1 MSHYHIRPMTEDE
14 VSLAIEWAVLE
25 GWNPGLND
33 AACFYAADA
42 DGFLVGLLDG
52 EPVAA
57 ISAVRYG
64 RTFGFLGLY
73 IVKPQYRGQG
83 YGLPIWK
90 AAMARMQG
98 RNIGLDGVPEQQA
111 NYHKSGFHYAYR
123 NVRYE
128 GTGGQPFQ
136 PDGDIV
142 ELSTVPFPE
151 VSDYDRPFFPD
162 LRPQFLKTWIDQP
175 ESTSL
180 GVRADGKLAG
190 YGVIRPCRTGYKIGP
205 LFADTPPL
213 AQTLF
218 SALTARVPA
227 DAPVCLD
234 VPEPNP
240 QAVALARSHRMKVV
254 FETARMYTGPFPDT
268 PMDKLFGVTTFELG

>member
-1 MSHYHIRPMTEDE
+1 MSHYHIRLMTEDE
-14 VSLAIEWAVLE
+14 VSLAIEWAALE

-42 DGFLVGLLDG
+42 DGFLVGLLDD
-52 EPVAA
+52 EPVAT

-64 RTFGFLGLY
+64 NTFGFLGLY

-98 RNIGLDGVPEQQA
+98 RSIGLDGVPEQQA
-111 NYHKSGFHYAYR
+111 NYRKSGFHCAYR

-136 PDGDIV
+136 PDSNIV

-151 VSDYDRPFFPD
+151 ISDYDRPFFPD

-175 ESTSL
+175 ASTSL

-227 DAPVCLD
+227 GAPVCLD

-240 QAVALARSHRMKVV
+240 QAVALARSHRMNVV

-268 PMDKLFGVTTFELG
+268 PTDKLFGVTTFEVG